1 MSKKPI
7 YTGRNCNEKMYRLY
21 ATERSV
27 VIKDLNAKDKKEVF
41 SPGVLIKKGDKNGVL
56 VSYSDLMNSDQLR
69 KELTGRGPG
78 FKQNLRLARLDDN
91 ELTAVEQKNKVK
103 RTAAIT
109 DIVDTAKLESQMIN
123 ATFFKNKEE
132 MLCTLIG
139 KKPLNQYGN
148 NGKLLFDINGD
159 KLDANIPCFFDR
171 QLIIVEDGKSMGYEN
186 PYNIDM
192 ITPVLGFF
200 IANTE
205 TITIDGKEIEVSKE
219 DNSGTVV
226 FCHCFGHGHTEDLVF
241 KGRNYRYT
249 SGSISFGAT
258 PKVVPFGTTSIE
270 VPVIL
275 DGVSNVNVDIT
286 KVTVTIN
293 DVVETVPVTFDSVT
307 NKILVDISGI
317 PADYG
322 TKINI
327 NIPEGTASG
336 SNDEGTTITSGSKD
350 VNINIEDK
358 VKVKVPTPILGDH
371 TFIDDLTIEI
381 PVSNVE
387 GPEFTTAFDASK
399 VNATNYV
406 IDTVNYSNVDKKL
419 TIKLLSYTSG
429 AKNTLEI
436 LDGMFINTADAGGQY
451 YGTAQNVKKTIT
463 KNIPAKPVVPTPVI
477 GTETVAP
484 DFSTVAFDVTDV
496 EGSGYTTAFD
506 ASKITATNCTVSNI
520 NYDPSTKKVT
530 MDLAGTAPGVTSKII
545 VTLGAFT
552 NTADVPGIYD
562 GQAKSTAKTF
572 TIARAALPD
581 APVPGITNLAV
592 NSTFDTITA
601 DLTNISTNM
610 GTNHY
615 LTTKNVASKITG
627 TNCSIGIV
635 NVDLTTGKL
644 TIPVTVTN
652 RGTASTVNIA
662 AGILSNVGDGTN
674 YSTTVKDSVAVNTSF
689 TQPAP
694 PAVPTPLIGT
704 EIVAADYST
713 VSFDVTDVEDTGY
726 TTAFDKTKI
735 TATNCTVS
743 NIKYTPST
751 KKVTMD
757 LAGTAPGV
765 TSNIIVALG
774 AFTNTADATNTY
786 SGQAKSVAKTFTIAR
801 AALPDAPVP
810 GITNLTANA
819 TFDTITA
826 DLTNVSTSMS
836 ANHYLTTDNVNSKVT
851 GTKCSIE
858 NVNADLTTGK
868 LTIQVTVTNRGAAST
883 VSIAAAALSNT
894 GDGTNYKTT
903 AKDSV
908 AVSTSFTK
916 PALPDADKPALTGA
930 FDATNK
936 KVTLTAS
943 NVGGANYVTTTN
955 VNKISLATGETISV
969 TYASGVFE
977 FSTASLAAGSYT
989 VNIAKGAIT
998 NTGDGTNLS
1007 NKAIDN
1013 DASTFVFTIAAPTGK
1028 NIFGPTARLR
1038 SATYGPKY
1046 SAGKSTKPGDLF
1058 AKMTDND
1065 WRTEIANQGTTNN
1078 PITTYN
1084 TTTVGVGPG
1093 WPIVVTPKS
1102 DNRKVIVKDAG
1113 GVDVT
1118 NTVGVVYKNNITIDG
1133 IQYDVVVMCY
1143 LTGTVLTV
1151 EIS

>member
-91 ELTAVEQKNKVK
+91 ELTAVEQNNKVK

-249 SGSISFGAT
+249 SGSIAFGAT
-258 PKVVPFGTTSIE
+258 PKVVPFGTASIE
-270 VPVIL
+270 VPVLL
-275 DGVSNVNVDIT
+275 DGVSNVNVDTT

-336 SNDEGTTITSGSKD
+336 SNDEGTIITNGSKGI
-350 VNINIEDK
+350 NINIEDK
-358 VKVKVPTPILGDH
+358 VKVKVPTPVLGDH
-371 TFIDDLTIEI
+371 TFVDDLTIEI

-387 GPEFTTAFDASK
+387 GPEFTTAFDATK
-399 VNATNYV
+399 VNAINYV

-463 KNIPAKPVVPTPVI
+463 KNIPAKPAVPTPVI
-477 GTETVAP
+477 GAETVAT
-484 DFSTVAFDVTDV
+484 DFTTVSFDVTDV
-496 EGSGYTTAFD
+496 EDTGYTTAFD

-520 NYDPSTKKVT
+520 NYNPSTKKVT
-530 MDLAGTAPGVTSKII
+530 MDLAGTTPGVTSKIT
-545 VTLGAFT
+545 VALGTFT

-562 GQAKSTAKTF
+562 GQAKSAAKTF

-581 APVPGITNLAV
+581 APVPGITNLAA
-592 NSTFDTITA
+592 NATFDTITA
-601 DLTNISTNM
+601 DLTNVSTSM

-615 LTTKNVASKITG
+615 LTTDSVASKVTG
-627 TNCSIGIV
+627 TNCSIGSV

-652 RGTASTVNIA
+652 RGAASTVNIA
-662 AGILSNVGDGTN
+662 A
-674 YSTTVKDSVAVNTSF
+674 
-689 TQPAP
+689 
-694 PAVPTPLIGT
+694 
-704 EIVAADYST
+704 
-713 VSFDVTDVEDTGY
+713 
-726 TTAFDKTKI
+726 
-735 TATNCTVS
+735 
-743 NIKYTPST
+743 
-751 KKVTMD
+751 
-757 LAGTAPGV
+757 
-765 TSNIIVALG
+765 
-774 AFTNTADATNTY
+774 
-786 SGQAKSVAKTFTIAR
+786 
-801 AALPDAPVP
+801 
-810 GITNLTANA
+810 
-819 TFDTITA
+819 
-826 DLTNVSTSMS
+826 
-836 ANHYLTTDNVNSKVT
+836 
-851 GTKCSIE
+851 
-858 NVNADLTTGK
+858 
-868 LTIQVTVTNRGAAST
+868 
-883 VSIAAAALSNT
+883 AALSNA
-894 GDGTNYKTT
+894 GDGTVYKTT

-916 PALPDADKPALTGA
+916 PALPDAEKPALTGA

-943 NVGGANYVTTTN
+943 NIGGANYVTTTD
-955 VNKISLATGETISV
+955 VNRILLASGETISV

-1013 DASTFVFTIAAPTGK
+1013 DASTFTFTIAAPTGK

-1038 SATYGPKY
+1038 VADYGPKY
-1046 SAGKSTKPGDLF
+1046 TVNNKTDPDVLF
-1058 AKMTDND
+1058 SKMSDND

-1078 PITTYN
+1078 PIGNYN
-1084 TTTVGVGPG
+1084 TSMTGVGPG
-1093 WPIVVTPKS
+1093 WPIVITPTS
-1102 DNRKVIVKDAG
+1102 DNKKVIVKDAG
-1113 GVDVT
+1113 GVDIT
-1118 NTVGVVYKNNITIDG
+1118 NTVGTVYKDNITIDG
-1133 IQYDVVVMCY
+1133 IQYDVVIMKY
-1143 LTGTVLTV
+1143 TSAVLTV

>member
-91 ELTAVEQKNKVK
+91 ELTAVEQNNKVK

-148 NGKLLFDINGD
+148 NGKLLFDVNGD

-205 TITIDGKEIEVSKE
+205 TITIGGKEIEVSKE

-327 NIPEGTASG
+327 NIPEGTANG
-336 SNDEGTTITSGSKD
+336 LNDEGTTITSGSKD

-358 VKVKVPTPILGDH
+358 VKVKVPTPVLGDH

-387 GPEFTTAFDASK
+387 GPEFTTAFDNSK
-399 VNATNYV
+399 VNAINYV

-463 KNIPAKPVVPTPVI
+463 KDIAAKPAVPTPVI
-477 GTETVAP
+477 GTEIVAP
-484 DFSTVAFDVTDV
+484 DF
-496 EGSGYTTAFD
+496 
-506 ASKITATNCTVSNI
+506 
-520 NYDPSTKKVT
+520 
-530 MDLAGTAPGVTSKII
+530 
-545 VTLGAFT
+545 
-552 NTADVPGIYD
+552 
-562 GQAKSTAKTF
+562 
-572 TIARAALPD
+572 
-581 APVPGITNLAV
+581 
-592 NSTFDTITA
+592 
-601 DLTNISTNM
+601 
-610 GTNHY
+610 
-615 LTTKNVASKITG
+615 
-627 TNCSIGIV
+627 
-635 NVDLTTGKL
+635 
-644 TIPVTVTN
+644 
-652 RGTASTVNIA
+652 
-662 AGILSNVGDGTN
+662 
-674 YSTTVKDSVAVNTSF
+674 
-689 TQPAP
+689 
-694 PAVPTPLIGT
+694 
-704 EIVAADYST
+704 ST

-726 TTAFDKTKI
+726 TTAFDAAKI

-743 NIKYTPST
+743 NINYNPST

-765 TSNIIVALG
+765 TSNITVALG
-774 AFTNTADATNTY
+774 AFTNTADATNAY
-786 SGQAKSVAKTFTIAR
+786 SGQAKSAAKTFTITR

-810 GITNLTANA
+810 GITNLAANA

-836 ANHYLTTDNVNSKVT
+836 TNNYLTTDSVASKVT
-851 GTKCSIE
+851 GTNCSID

-868 LTIQVTVTNRGAAST
+868 LTIRVTVTNRGTAST
-883 VSIAAAALSNT
+883 VSIAAAALSNA
-894 GDGTNYKTT
+894 GDGTVYKTT

-943 NVGGANYVTTTN
+943 NIGGANYVTTTD
-955 VNKISLATGETISV
+955 VNRISLASGETISV
-969 TYASGVFE
+969 TYASGAFE

-998 NTGDGTNLS
+998 NTGDGVNLS

-1013 DASTFVFTIAAPTGK
+1013 DASTFAFTIAAPVGK
-1028 NIFGPTARLR
+1028 NIFGPTTRLR
-1038 SATYGPKY
+1038 LAVYGPKY
-1046 SAGKSTKPGDLF
+1046 GVNSSTKPDVMF
-1058 AKMTDND
+1058 SKMTDDD
-1065 WRTEIANQGTTNN
+1065 WRTEIANQGTTTS
-1078 PITTYN
+1078 PIGNYN
-1084 TTTVGVGPG
+1084 TSMTGVGPG
-1093 WPIVVTPKS
+1093 WALVVTPKS

-1118 NTVGVVYKNNITIDG
+1118 GGVGTVYKDNITIDG
-1133 IQYDVVVMCY
+1133 IQYDVVVMY
-1143 LTGTVLTV
+1143 LIKDTVITV

>member
-205 TITIDGKEIEVSKE
+205 TITIGGKEIEVSKE

-327 NIPEGTASG
+327 NIPEGTANG
-336 SNDEGTTITSGSKD
+336 LNDEGTTITSGSKD

-358 VKVKVPTPILGDH
+358 VKVKVPTPVLGDH

-387 GPEFTTAFDASK
+387 GPEFTTAFDDSK
-399 VNATNYV
+399 VNAINYV

-484 DFSTVAFDVTDV
+484 DFSTVSFDVTDV
-496 EGSGYTTAFD
+496 EGAGYTTAFD

-520 NYDPSTKKVT
+520 NYNPSTKKVT
-530 MDLAGTAPGVTSKII
+530 MDLAGTAPGVTSKIT
-545 VTLGAFT
+545 VALGAFT

-562 GQAKSTAKTF
+562 GQAKSAAKVF

-581 APVPGITNLAV
+581 APVPGITNLA
-592 NSTFDTITA
+592 
-601 DLTNISTNM
+601 
-610 GTNHY
+610 
-615 LTTKNVASKITG
+615 
-627 TNCSIGIV
+627 
-635 NVDLTTGKL
+635 
-644 TIPVTVTN
+644 
-652 RGTASTVNIA
+652 
-662 AGILSNVGDGTN
+662 
-674 YSTTVKDSVAVNTSF
+674 
-689 TQPAP
+689 
-694 PAVPTPLIGT
+694 
-704 EIVAADYST
+704 
-713 VSFDVTDVEDTGY
+713 
-726 TTAFDKTKI
+726 
-735 TATNCTVS
+735 
-743 NIKYTPST
+743 
-751 KKVTMD
+751 
-757 LAGTAPGV
+757 
-765 TSNIIVALG
+765 
-774 AFTNTADATNTY
+774 
-786 SGQAKSVAKTFTIAR
+786 
-801 AALPDAPVP
+801 
-810 GITNLTANA
+810 ANA

-836 ANHYLTTDNVNSKVT
+836 TNNYLTTDNVASKVT
-851 GTKCSIE
+851 GTNCSIVG
-858 NVNADLTTGK
+858 VNADLTTGK
-868 LTIQVTVTNRGAAST
+868 LTIRVTVTNRGT
-883 VSIAAAALSNT
+883 VSKVNIAAGALSNA
-894 GDGTNYKTT
+894 GDGTVYKTT

-908 AVSTSFTK
+908 AVSYSFTQ

-943 NVGGANYVTTTN
+943 NIGGANYTTTTD
-955 VNKISLATGETISV
+955 VNRISLASGETISA
-969 TYASGVFE
+969 TYAGGVFE

-1013 DASTFVFTIAAPTGK
+1013 DASTFTFTIAAPTGK
-1028 NIFGPTARLR
+1028 NIFGPTAKLR
-1038 SATYGPKY
+1038 PAVYSPKY
-1046 SAGKSTKPGDLF
+1046 GVNNLTKADVMF
-1058 AKMTDND
+1058 SKMTDND

-1078 PITTYN
+1078 PIGNYN
-1084 TTTVGVGPG
+1084 TSMIGVGPG
-1093 WPIVVTPKS
+1093 WPLVITPKS

-1113 GVDVT
+1113 GVDIT
-1118 NTVGVVYKNNITIDG
+1118 GTFGSVYKDNITIDG
-1133 IQYDVVVMCY
+1133 IQYDVVVMCFV
-1143 LTGTVLTV
+1143 TGTVLTV

>member
-1 MSKKPI
+1 MNKKPI

-91 ELTAVEQKNKVK
+91 ELTAVEQNNKVK

-249 SGSISFGAT
+249 SGSIAFGAT

-270 VPVIL
+270 VPVLL
-275 DGVSNVNVDIT
+275 DGVNNVNVDIT

-336 SNDEGTTITSGSKD
+336 SNDEGTIITNGSKGI
-350 VNINIEDK
+350 NINIEDK
-358 VKVKVPTPILGDH
+358 VKVKVPTPVLGDH

-399 VNATNYV
+399 VNAINYV

-463 KNIPAKPVVPTPVI
+463 KDIAAKPAVPTPVI
-477 GTETVAP
+477 GTEIVAP
-484 DFSTVAFDVTDV
+484 DF
-496 EGSGYTTAFD
+496 
-506 ASKITATNCTVSNI
+506 
-520 NYDPSTKKVT
+520 
-530 MDLAGTAPGVTSKII
+530 
-545 VTLGAFT
+545 
-552 NTADVPGIYD
+552 
-562 GQAKSTAKTF
+562 
-572 TIARAALPD
+572 
-581 APVPGITNLAV
+581 
-592 NSTFDTITA
+592 
-601 DLTNISTNM
+601 
-610 GTNHY
+610 
-615 LTTKNVASKITG
+615 
-627 TNCSIGIV
+627 
-635 NVDLTTGKL
+635 
-644 TIPVTVTN
+644 
-652 RGTASTVNIA
+652 
-662 AGILSNVGDGTN
+662 
-674 YSTTVKDSVAVNTSF
+674 
-689 TQPAP
+689 
-694 PAVPTPLIGT
+694 
-704 EIVAADYST
+704 ST
-713 VSFDVTDVEDTGY
+713 VSFDVTDVEGAGY

-765 TSNIIVALG
+765 TSNITVKLG

-810 GITNLTANA
+810 GITNLAANA

-836 ANHYLTTDNVNSKVT
+836 ANHYLTTDNVASKVT
-851 GTKCSIE
+851 GTNCSIDG
-858 NVNADLTTGK
+858 VNADLTTGK
-868 LTIQVTVTNRGAAST
+868 LTIRVTVTNRGTAST
-883 VSIAAAALSNT
+883 VSIATAALSNT
-894 GDGTNYKTT
+894 GDGTVYKTT
-903 AKDSV
+903 TKDSV

-916 PALPDADKPALTGA
+916 PALPDAEKPALTGA

-943 NVGGANYVTTTN
+943 NIGGANYATTTD
-955 VNKISLATGETISV
+955 VNRISLASGETISV

-998 NTGDGTNLS
+998 NTGDGVNLS

-1013 DASTFVFTIAAPTGK
+1013 DASTFTFTIAAPVGK
-1028 NIFGPTARLR
+1028 NIFGPTAMLK
-1038 SATYGPKY
+1038 AAVYGPKY
-1046 SAGKSTKPGDLF
+1046 GLKSTTPPADLF
-1058 AKMTDND
+1058 ALMTDND

-1078 PITTYN
+1078 PTGNYN

-1093 WPIVVTPKS
+1093 CPLVITPTS
-1102 DNRKVIVKDAG
+1102 DKRKVLIRDAG
-1113 GVDVT
+1113 GVDIT
-1118 NTVGVVYKNNITIDG
+1118 AGVGTVYKNNITIDG
-1133 IQYDVVVMCY
+1133 IQYDVTLIRM
-1143 LTGTVLTV
+1143 LMGGTVVTV

>member
-41 SPGVLIKKGDKNGVL
+41 SPGVLIKKGDKDGVL

-91 ELTAVEQKNKVK
+91 ELAAVEQKNKVK

-148 NGKLLFDINGD
+148 NGKLLFDVNGD

-205 TITIDGKEIEVSKE
+205 TITIGGKEIEVSKE

-275 DGVSNVNVDIT
+275 DGVSNVNVDIK

-322 TKINI
+322 TKISI
-327 NIPEGTASG
+327 NIPEGTANG
-336 SNDEGTTITSGSKD
+336 LNDEGTTITSGSKD

-358 VKVKVPTPILGDH
+358 VKVKVPTPVLGDH
-371 TFIDDLTIEI
+371 TFVDDLTIEI

-387 GPEFTTAFDASK
+387 GPEFTTAFDNSK
-399 VNATNYV
+399 VNAINYV

-463 KNIPAKPVVPTPVI
+463 KNIPAKPAVPTPVI
-477 GTETVAP
+477 GTEIIAP
-484 DFSTVAFDVTDV
+484 DF
-496 EGSGYTTAFD
+496 
-506 ASKITATNCTVSNI
+506 
-520 NYDPSTKKVT
+520 
-530 MDLAGTAPGVTSKII
+530 
-545 VTLGAFT
+545 
-552 NTADVPGIYD
+552 
-562 GQAKSTAKTF
+562 
-572 TIARAALPD
+572 
-581 APVPGITNLAV
+581 
-592 NSTFDTITA
+592 
-601 DLTNISTNM
+601 
-610 GTNHY
+610 
-615 LTTKNVASKITG
+615 
-627 TNCSIGIV
+627 
-635 NVDLTTGKL
+635 
-644 TIPVTVTN
+644 
-652 RGTASTVNIA
+652 
-662 AGILSNVGDGTN
+662 
-674 YSTTVKDSVAVNTSF
+674 
-689 TQPAP
+689 
-694 PAVPTPLIGT
+694 
-704 EIVAADYST
+704 ST
-713 VSFDVTDVEDTGY
+713 VSFDVTDVEGAGY
-726 TTAFDKTKI
+726 TTVFDKTKI
-735 TATNCTVS
+735 TATNCTVT

-810 GITNLTANA
+810 GITNLAANA

-836 ANHYLTTDNVNSKVT
+836 TNNYLTTDSVASKVT
-851 GTKCSIE
+851 GTNCSIDG
-858 NVNADLTTGK
+858 VNADLTTGK
-868 LTIQVTVTNRGAAST
+868 LTIRVTVTNRGTAST
-883 VSIAAAALSNT
+883 VNIAAAALSNA
-894 GDGTNYKTT
+894 GDGTVYKTT

-908 AVSTSFTK
+908 AVNYSFTK

-943 NVGGANYVTTTN
+943 NVGGANYVTTTD
-955 VNKISLATGETISV
+955 VNRISLASGETISV

-1013 DASTFVFTIAAPTGK
+1013 DASTFTFTIAAPTGK

-1038 SATYGPKY
+1038 TADYGKKY
-1046 SAGKSTKPGDLF
+1046 GVGSTTKPDVIF
-1058 AKMTDND
+1058 SKMTDND
-1065 WRTEIANQGTTNN
+1065 WRTELAKGTTDS
-1078 PITTYN
+1078 PIGNYN
-1084 TTTVGVGPG
+1084 TSATGVGPG

-1102 DNRKVIVKDAG
+1102 DNRKVIV
-1113 GVDVT
+1113 
-1118 NTVGVVYKNNITIDG
+1118 
-1133 IQYDVVVMCY
+1133 
-1143 LTGTVLTV
+1143 
-1151 EIS
+1151 

>member
-1 MSKKPI
+1 MNKKPI

-91 ELTAVEQKNKVK
+91 ELTAVEQNNKVK

-148 NGKLLFDINGD
+148 NGKLLFDVNGD

-205 TITIDGKEIEVSKE
+205 TITVGGKEIEVSKE

-327 NIPEGTASG
+327 NIPEGTANG

-358 VKVKVPTPILGDH
+358 VKVKVPTPVLGDH
-371 TFIDDLTIEI
+371 TFVDDLTIEI

-399 VNATNYV
+399 VNASNYV

-429 AKNTLEI
+429 ATNTLEI

-463 KNIPAKPVVPTPVI
+463 KDIPAKPAVPTPVI
-477 GTETVAP
+477 GAETVAT
-484 DFSTVAFDVTDV
+484 DFTTVSFDVTDV
-496 EGSGYTTAFD
+496 EGTGYTTAFD
-506 ASKITATNCTVSNI
+506 ASKITATNCAVTNI

-530 MDLAGTAPGVTSKII
+530 MDLAGTAPGVTSKIT
-545 VTLGAFT
+545 VALGTFT

-562 GQAKSTAKTF
+562 GQAKSAAKVF

-581 APVPGITNLAV
+581 APVPGITNLAA
-592 NSTFDTITA
+592 NATFDTVTA
-601 DLTNISTNM
+601 DLTNISTSM
-610 GTNHY
+610 STNNY
-615 LTTKNVASKITG
+615 LTTDNVASKVTG
-627 TNCSIGIV
+627 TNCSI
-635 NVDLTTGKL
+635 
-644 TIPVTVTN
+644 
-652 RGTASTVNIA
+652 
-662 AGILSNVGDGTN
+662 
-674 YSTTVKDSVAVNTSF
+674 
-689 TQPAP
+689 
-694 PAVPTPLIGT
+694 
-704 EIVAADYST
+704 
-713 VSFDVTDVEDTGY
+713 
-726 TTAFDKTKI
+726 
-735 TATNCTVS
+735 
-743 NIKYTPST
+743 
-751 KKVTMD
+751 
-757 LAGTAPGV
+757 
-765 TSNIIVALG
+765 
-774 AFTNTADATNTY
+774 
-786 SGQAKSVAKTFTIAR
+786 
-801 AALPDAPVP
+801 
-810 GITNLTANA
+810 
-819 TFDTITA
+819 
-826 DLTNVSTSMS
+826 
-836 ANHYLTTDNVNSKVT
+836 DNVNV
-851 GTKCSIE
+851 
-858 NVNADLTTGK
+858 DLTTGK
-868 LTIQVTVTNRGAAST
+868 LTIQVTVTNRGTASK
-883 VSIAAAALSNT
+883 VNIAAAALSNT
-894 GDGTNYKTT
+894 GDGTNYKAT
-903 AKDSV
+903 AIDSV

-943 NVGGANYVTTTN
+943 NIGGANYVTTTDEN
-955 VNKISLATGETISV
+955 RISLASGETISV

-998 NTGDGTNLS
+998 NTGDGSNLS

-1013 DASTFVFTIAAPTGK
+1013 DASTFAFTIAAPVGK
-1028 NIFGPTARLR
+1028 NIFGPTARIR
-1038 SATYGPKY
+1038 AMVYGPKY
-1046 SAGKSTKPGDLF
+1046 GVNNLTKPDVMF
-1058 AKMTDND
+1058 SKMTDND
-1065 WRTEIANQGTTNN
+1065 WRTEIANQGSTNN
-1078 PITTYN
+1078 PIGNYN
-1084 TTTVGVGPG
+1084 TSMVGVGPG
-1093 WPIVVTPKS
+1093 WPLVITPKS

-1113 GVDVT
+1113 GVDIT
-1118 NTVGVVYKNNITIDG
+1118 KTVGLVYKDNITIDG
-1133 IQYDVVVMCY
+1133 IQYDVVIMCY
-1143 LTGTVLTV
+1143 TSAVLTV

>member
-358 VKVKVPTPILGDH
+358 VKVKVPTPVLGDH

-387 GPEFTTAFDASK
+387 GPEFTTAFDNSK
-399 VNATNYV
+399 VNAINYV

-436 LDGMFINTADAGGQY
+436 LDGMLINTADAGGQY

-463 KNIPAKPVVPTPVI
+463 KNIPAKPAVPTPVI
-477 GTETVAP
+477 GTEIVAP
-484 DFSTVAFDVTDV
+484 DFTTVSFDVTNV
-496 EGSGYTTAFD
+496 EDAGYTTAFD
-506 ASKITATNCTVSNI
+506 PTKITATNCTVSNI
-520 NYDPSTKKVT
+520 NYNPSTKKVT
-530 MDLAGTAPGVTSKII
+530 MDLA
-545 VTLGAFT
+545 
-552 NTADVPGIYD
+552 
-562 GQAKSTAKTF
+562 
-572 TIARAALPD
+572 
-581 APVPGITNLAV
+581 
-592 NSTFDTITA
+592 
-601 DLTNISTNM
+601 
-610 GTNHY
+610 
-615 LTTKNVASKITG
+615 
-627 TNCSIGIV
+627 
-635 NVDLTTGKL
+635 
-644 TIPVTVTN
+644 
-652 RGTASTVNIA
+652 
-662 AGILSNVGDGTN
+662 
-674 YSTTVKDSVAVNTSF
+674 
-689 TQPAP
+689 
-694 PAVPTPLIGT
+694 
-704 EIVAADYST
+704 
-713 VSFDVTDVEDTGY
+713 
-726 TTAFDKTKI
+726 
-735 TATNCTVS
+735 
-743 NIKYTPST
+743 
-751 KKVTMD
+751 
-757 LAGTAPGV
+757 
-765 TSNIIVALG
+765 
-774 AFTNTADATNTY
+774 
-786 SGQAKSVAKTFTIAR
+786 
-801 AALPDAPVP
+801 
-810 GITNLTANA
+810 
-819 TFDTITA
+819 
-826 DLTNVSTSMS
+826 
-836 ANHYLTTDNVNSKVT
+836 
-851 GTKCSIE
+851 
-858 NVNADLTTGK
+858 
-868 LTIQVTVTNRGAAST
+868 
-883 VSIAAAALSNT
+883 
-894 GDGTNYKTT
+894 
-903 AKDSV
+903 
-908 AVSTSFTK
+908 
-916 PALPDADKPALTGA
+916 
-930 FDATNK
+930 
-936 KVTLTAS
+936 
-943 NVGGANYVTTTN
+943 
-955 VNKISLATGETISV
+955 
-969 TYASGVFE
+969 
-977 FSTASLAAGSYT
+977 
-989 VNIAKGAIT
+989 
-998 NTGDGTNLS
+998 
-1007 NKAIDN
+1007 
-1013 DASTFVFTIAAPTGK
+1013 
-1028 NIFGPTARLR
+1028 
-1038 SATYGPKY
+1038 
-1046 SAGKSTKPGDLF
+1046 
-1058 AKMTDND
+1058 
-1065 WRTEIANQGTTNN
+1065 
-1078 PITTYN
+1078 
-1084 TTTVGVGPG
+1084 
-1093 WPIVVTPKS
+1093 
-1102 DNRKVIVKDAG
+1102 
-1113 GVDVT
+1113 
-1118 NTVGVVYKNNITIDG
+1118 
-1133 IQYDVVVMCY
+1133 
-1143 LTGTVLTV
+1143 
-1151 EIS
+1151 

>member
-1 MSKKPI
+1 MGKKPI
-7 YTGRNCNEKMYRLY
+7 YIGRNCNEKMYRLY

-91 ELTAVEQKNKVK
+91 ELTAVEQNNKVK

-293 DVVETVPVTFDSVT
+293 DVVETVPVAFNSVT

-327 NIPEGTASG
+327 NIPEGTANG
-336 SNDEGTTITSGSKD
+336 LNDEGTTITSGSKD
-350 VNINIEDK
+350 ININIEDK
-358 VKVKVPTPILGDH
+358 VKVKVPTPVLGDH
-371 TFIDDLTIEI
+371 TFVDDLTIEI

-387 GPEFTTAFDASK
+387 GPEFTTAFDNSK
-399 VNATNYV
+399 VNAINYV

-429 AKNTLEI
+429 ANNTLEI

-484 DFSTVAFDVTDV
+484 DFSTVSFDVTDV
-496 EGSGYTTAFD
+496 EDTGYTTAFD

-520 NYDPSTKKVT
+520 NYNPSTKKVT
-530 MDLAGTAPGVTSKII
+530 MDLAGTAPGVTSNIT
-545 VTLGAFT
+545 VALGAFT

-562 GQAKSTAKTF
+562 GQAKSAAKTF

-581 APVPGITNLAV
+581 APVPGITNLA
-592 NSTFDTITA
+592 
-601 DLTNISTNM
+601 
-610 GTNHY
+610 
-615 LTTKNVASKITG
+615 
-627 TNCSIGIV
+627 
-635 NVDLTTGKL
+635 
-644 TIPVTVTN
+644 
-652 RGTASTVNIA
+652 
-662 AGILSNVGDGTN
+662 
-674 YSTTVKDSVAVNTSF
+674 
-689 TQPAP
+689 
-694 PAVPTPLIGT
+694 
-704 EIVAADYST
+704 
-713 VSFDVTDVEDTGY
+713 
-726 TTAFDKTKI
+726 
-735 TATNCTVS
+735 
-743 NIKYTPST
+743 
-751 KKVTMD
+751 
-757 LAGTAPGV
+757 
-765 TSNIIVALG
+765 
-774 AFTNTADATNTY
+774 
-786 SGQAKSVAKTFTIAR
+786 
-801 AALPDAPVP
+801 
-810 GITNLTANA
+810 ANA
-819 TFDTITA
+819 TFDTVTA

-836 ANHYLTTDNVNSKVT
+836 TNNYLTTDNVASKVT
-851 GTKCSIE
+851 GTNCSID

-868 LTIQVTVTNRGAAST
+868 LTIRVTVTNRGTAST
-883 VSIAAAALSNT
+883 VSIAAAALSNA
-894 GDGTNYKTT
+894 GDGTVYKTT

-943 NVGGANYVTTTN
+943 NIGGANYLTTTD
-955 VNKISLATGETISV
+955 VNRISLASGETISV
-969 TYASGVFE
+969 TYASGKFE

-1013 DASTFVFTIAAPTGK
+1013 DASTFAFTIAAPTGK
-1028 NIFGPTARLR
+1028 NIFGPTAKLR
-1038 SATYGPKY
+1038 PAVYGPKY
-1046 SAGKSTKPGDLF
+1046 GVNNLTKADVMF
-1058 AKMTDND
+1058 SKMTDND

-1084 TTTVGVGPG
+1084 TTTTGVGPG
-1093 WPIVVTPKS
+1093 WPIVITPTS

-1133 IQYDVVVMCY
+1133 IQYAVVVMLY
-1143 LTGTVLTV
+1143 VSGTVLTV

>member
-1 MSKKPI
+1 MGKKPI
-7 YTGRNCNEKMYRLY
+7 YIGRNCNEKMYRLY

-91 ELTAVEQKNKVK
+91 ELTAVEQNNKVK

-293 DVVETVPVTFDSVT
+293 DVVETVPVAFNSVT

-327 NIPEGTASG
+327 NIPEGTANG
-336 SNDEGTTITSGSKD
+336 LNDEGTTITSGSKD
-350 VNINIEDK
+350 ININIEDK
-358 VKVKVPTPILGDH
+358 VKVKVPTPVLGDH
-371 TFIDDLTIEI
+371 TFVDDLTIEI

-387 GPEFTTAFDASK
+387 GPEFTTAFDNSK
-399 VNATNYV
+399 VNAINYV

-429 AKNTLEI
+429 ANNTLEI

-484 DFSTVAFDVTDV
+484 DFSTVSFDVTDV
-496 EGSGYTTAFD
+496 EDTGYTTAFD

-520 NYDPSTKKVT
+520 NY
-530 MDLAGTAPGVTSKII
+530 
-545 VTLGAFT
+545 
-552 NTADVPGIYD
+552 N
-562 GQAKSTAKTF
+562 
-572 TIARAALPD
+572 
-581 APVPGITNLAV
+581 
-592 NSTFDTITA
+592 
-601 DLTNISTNM
+601 
-610 GTNHY
+610 
-615 LTTKNVASKITG
+615 
-627 TNCSIGIV
+627 
-635 NVDLTTGKL
+635 
-644 TIPVTVTN
+644 
-652 RGTASTVNIA
+652 
-662 AGILSNVGDGTN
+662 
-674 YSTTVKDSVAVNTSF
+674 
-689 TQPAP
+689 
-694 PAVPTPLIGT
+694 
-704 EIVAADYST
+704 
-713 VSFDVTDVEDTGY
+713 
-726 TTAFDKTKI
+726 
-735 TATNCTVS
+735 
-743 NIKYTPST
+743 PST

-765 TSNIIVALG
+765 TSNITVALG

-810 GITNLTANA
+810 GITNLTVNA

-826 DLTNVSTSMS
+826 DLTNISTNMS
-836 ANHYLTTDNVNSKVT
+836 ANHYLTTDNVASKVT
-851 GTKCSIE
+851 GTNCSID
-858 NVNADLTTGK
+858 NVNVDLTTGK
-868 LTIQVTVTNRGAAST
+868 LTIQVTVTNRGTAST

-894 GDGTNYKTT
+894 GDGTVYKTT

-943 NVGGANYVTTTN
+943 NIGGANYLTTTN
-955 VNKISLATGETISV
+955 VNRISLASGETISV
-969 TYASGVFE
+969 TYASGKFE
-977 FSTASLAAGSYT
+977 FSTASLAAGNYT

-1013 DASTFVFTIAAPTGK
+1013 DASTFAFTIAAPTGK
-1028 NIFGPTARLR
+1028 NIFGPTARIR
-1038 SATYGPKY
+1038 AMVYGPKY
-1046 SAGKSTKPGDLF
+1046 GVNNLTKADVMF
-1058 AKMTDND
+1058 SKMTDND

-1084 TTTVGVGPG
+1084 TTTTGVGPG
-1093 WPIVVTPKS
+1093 WPIVITPTS

-1113 GVDVT
+1113 GVDIT
-1118 NTVGVVYKNNITIDG
+1118 NTVGTVYKDNITIDG
-1133 IQYDVVVMCY
+1133 IQYDVVVMLY
-1143 LTGTVLTV
+1143 VSGTVLTV

>member
-1 MSKKPI
+1 MGKKPI
-7 YTGRNCNEKMYRLY
+7 YIGRNCNEKMYRLY

-327 NIPEGTASG
+327 NIPEGTANG
-336 SNDEGTTITSGSKD
+336 LNDEGTTITSGSKD

-358 VKVKVPTPILGDH
+358 VKVKVPTPVLGDH

-387 GPEFTTAFDASK
+387 GPEFTTAFDNSK
-399 VNATNYV
+399 VNAINYV
-406 IDTVNYSNVDKKL
+406 IDTVNYSNVNKKL
-419 TIKLLSYTSG
+419 TIKLLSYASG

-477 GTETVAP
+477 GAETVAP
-484 DFSTVAFDVTDV
+484 DFTSVSFDVTDV
-496 EGSGYTTAFD
+496 EGSGYTTTFD

-520 NYDPSTKKVT
+520 NYNPSTKKVT
-530 MDLAGTAPGVTSKII
+530 MNLAGTAPGVTSKIT

-552 NTADVPGIYD
+552 NTADVLGIYD
-562 GQAKSTAKTF
+562 GQAKSAAKTF

-581 APVPGITNLAV
+581 APVPGITNLA
-592 NSTFDTITA
+592 
-601 DLTNISTNM
+601 
-610 GTNHY
+610 
-615 LTTKNVASKITG
+615 
-627 TNCSIGIV
+627 
-635 NVDLTTGKL
+635 
-644 TIPVTVTN
+644 
-652 RGTASTVNIA
+652 
-662 AGILSNVGDGTN
+662 
-674 YSTTVKDSVAVNTSF
+674 
-689 TQPAP
+689 
-694 PAVPTPLIGT
+694 
-704 EIVAADYST
+704 
-713 VSFDVTDVEDTGY
+713 
-726 TTAFDKTKI
+726 
-735 TATNCTVS
+735 
-743 NIKYTPST
+743 
-751 KKVTMD
+751 
-757 LAGTAPGV
+757 
-765 TSNIIVALG
+765 
-774 AFTNTADATNTY
+774 
-786 SGQAKSVAKTFTIAR
+786 
-801 AALPDAPVP
+801 
-810 GITNLTANA
+810 ANA

-836 ANHYLTTDNVNSKVT
+836 TNHYLTTDSVASKVT
-851 GTKCSIE
+851 GTNCSID

-868 LTIQVTVTNRGAAST
+868 LTIRVTVTNRGTAST

-903 AKDSV
+903 AIDSV

-916 PALPDADKPALTGA
+916 PALPDAEKPALTGA

-943 NVGGANYVTTTN
+943 NIGGANYLTTTD
-955 VNKISLATGETISV
+955 VNRISLASGETISV
-969 TYASGVFE
+969 NYASGAFE

-1013 DASTFVFTIAAPTGK
+1013 DASTFAFTIAAPTGK
-1028 NIFGPTARLR
+1028 NIFGPTARIR
-1038 SATYGPKY
+1038 AMVYGPKY
-1046 SAGKSTKPGDLF
+1046 GVNNSTKPDVMF
-1058 AKMTDND
+1058 SKMTDND

-1084 TTTVGVGPG
+1084 TTTTGVGPG
-1093 WPIVVTPKS
+1093 WPIVITPTS

-1113 GVDVT
+1113 GVDIT
-1118 NTVGVVYKNNITIDG
+1118 NTVGTVYKDNITIDG
-1133 IQYDVVVMCY
+1133 IQYDVVIMKY
-1143 LTGTVLTV
+1143 TSAVLTV

>member
-41 SPGVLIKKGDKNGVL
+41 SPGVLIKKGDKDGVL

-91 ELTAVEQKNKVK
+91 ELTAVEQNNKVK

-205 TITIDGKEIEVSKE
+205 TITIGGKEIEVSKE

-293 DVVETVPVTFDSVT
+293 DVVETVPVTFDNVT

-336 SNDEGTTITSGSKD
+336 SNDEGTIITNGSKGI
-350 VNINIEDK
+350 NINIEDR
-358 VKVKVPTPILGDH
+358 VKVKVPTPVLGDH

-387 GPEFTTAFDASK
+387 GPEFTTAFDNSK
-399 VNATNYV
+399 VNAINYV

-463 KNIPAKPVVPTPVI
+463 KNIPAKPAVPTPVI
-477 GTETVAP
+477 GTEIVAP
-484 DFSTVAFDVTDV
+484 DFSTVSFDVTDV
-496 EGSGYTTAFD
+496 EGSGYTT
-506 ASKITATNCTVSNI
+506 V
-520 NYDPSTKKVT
+520 
-530 MDLAGTAPGVTSKII
+530 
-545 VTLGAFT
+545 
-552 NTADVPGIYD
+552 
-562 GQAKSTAKTF
+562 
-572 TIARAALPD
+572 
-581 APVPGITNLAV
+581 
-592 NSTFDTITA
+592 
-601 DLTNISTNM
+601 
-610 GTNHY
+610 
-615 LTTKNVASKITG
+615 
-627 TNCSIGIV
+627 
-635 NVDLTTGKL
+635 
-644 TIPVTVTN
+644 
-652 RGTASTVNIA
+652 
-662 AGILSNVGDGTN
+662 
-674 YSTTVKDSVAVNTSF
+674 
-689 TQPAP
+689 
-694 PAVPTPLIGT
+694 
-704 EIVAADYST
+704 
-713 VSFDVTDVEDTGY
+713 
-726 TTAFDKTKI
+726 FDKTKI

-765 TSNIIVALG
+765 TSNITVALG
-774 AFTNTADATNTY
+774 AFTNTADATNVY

-810 GITNLTANA
+810 GITNLAANA
-819 TFDTITA
+819 TFDTVTA

-836 ANHYLTTDNVNSKVT
+836 ANNYLTTDNVASKVT
-851 GTKCSIE
+851 GTNCSID

-868 LTIQVTVTNRGAAST
+868 LTIRVTVTNRGTAST
-883 VSIAAAALSNT
+883 VSIAAAALSNA
-894 GDGTNYKTT
+894 GDGTVYKTT

-916 PALPDADKPALTGA
+916 PALPDAEKPALTGA

-943 NVGGANYVTTTN
+943 NIGGANYVTTTD
-955 VNKISLATGETISV
+955 VNRISLASGETISA
-969 TYASGVFE
+969 TYAGGVFE

-998 NTGDGTNLS
+998 NTGDGVNLS

-1013 DASTFVFTIAAPTGK
+1013 DASIFTFTIAAPVGK

-1038 SATYGPKY
+1038 VADYGPKY
-1046 SAGKSTKPGDLF
+1046 TVNNKTDPDVLF
-1058 AKMTDND
+1058 SKMSDND
-1065 WRTEIANQGTTNN
+1065 WRTEIANKGNTNS
-1078 PITTYN
+1078 PIGIYN
-1084 TTTVGVGPG
+1084 TTTTGVGPG
-1093 WPIVVTPKS
+1093 WPFVVTPKS

-1113 GVDVT
+1113 GVDIT
-1118 NTVGVVYKNNITIDG
+1118 KTDGALHKGNITIDG
-1133 IQYDVVVMCY
+1133 IQYDVVVMLY
-1143 LTGTVLTV
+1143 VSSTVLTI